1 MAGAG
6 IGNAA
11 GLVTVFDGGNP
22 RIIGGYARSNISG
35 GAFVFASGA
44 DNVVSSG
51 LNSFVTGDV
60 LFTTDASGAQFN
72 GICVQSAGSNSPVAV
87 ATRGCYILVADG
99 TVTAGYK
106 VKCDGSNSVAN
117 IGSTAD
123 ALANGPSIAIGR
135 ALTNAASGGFCIV
148 DIQG

>member
-1 MAGAG
+1 MAAG
-6 IGNAA
+6 IGNPA

-51 LNSFVTGDV
+51 LNSFVTGDI
-60 LFTTDASGAQFN
+60 LFATDASGAAFN
-72 GICVQSAGSNSPVAV
+72 GICVQYAGSNSPVAV
-87 ATRGCYILVADG
+87 ATRGCYILLSHG
-99 TVTAGYK
+99 TVTAGRK
-106 VKCDGSNSVAN
+106 VKCHGNNTVEN

-123 ALANGPSIAIGR
+123 SLALGPSIAIGR
-135 ALTNAASGGFCIV
+135 ALTSAGSEGYCIV